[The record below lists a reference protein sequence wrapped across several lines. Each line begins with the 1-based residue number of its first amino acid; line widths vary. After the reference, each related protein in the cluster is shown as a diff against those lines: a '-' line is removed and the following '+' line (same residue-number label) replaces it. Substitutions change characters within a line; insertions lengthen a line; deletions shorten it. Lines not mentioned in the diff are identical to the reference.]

1 MEKINVVLPDG
12 AKIELDAGSTA
23 YDLAGAIGSRLQKAA
38 VAAVVNDNLVDLSEK
53 LNDGDVVSIVTDHGE
68 VGVDILRHS
77 VSHIMA
83 QAVMR
88 LYPNVKLGIG
98 PTIEEGFYYDFDLE
112 KRISI
117 EDLAVIE
124 EEMRKIISEN
134 RPFERQTVSKEEAY
148 QIFKDQPYKLE
159 LIEGLEDDT
168 VSIYREGEFVDLCR
182 GPHVPGTGK
191 VKPKAFKLLS
201 VAGAYWRGDEKRPM
215 LQRIYGTAFPSDKEL
230 KEHTERLEEAEKRDH
245 RKLGRELDLFSIDDE
260 FGAGLPLWH
269 PKGAIL
275 RKVIE
280 DFWKNEHIKRG
291 YELIAT
297 PHIAKVD
304 LWRTSGHWD
313 FYRESMFS
321 PMKVEETDYVVK
333 PMNCPGH
340 IKIYKSHTRSYREL
354 PIRWAEL
361 GTVYRFER
369 SGVLHGLLRVRGFTQ
384 DDAHIFCTPD
394 QIESEILGVIELM
407 TFILKGFGFENYDVY
422 LSTQP
427 EKFVGAQENWDR
439 ATDALRTAL
448 EKAGLEYEIDP
459 GEGVF
464 YGPKIDVKIRDAL
477 GRSWQC
483 TTIQVDFNLPDRFDL
498 SYVGADNQEHRPI
511 MIHRAILGSL
521 ERFIGVLIEHYA
533 GAFPVWVA
541 PEQAVVL
548 PIADRHNDY
557 AASVAGKLKDLGA
570 RVRVD
575 MRTESVN
582 KKIRDAQLQKIPY
595 MLIVGDKEVENDQV
609 AVRDRSGNR
618 GPIAVE
624 EFIKELQ
631 ANMGPVESGPFA
643 EAADGGNN

>member
-1 MEKINVVLPDG
+1 MEKMNVVLPDG
-12 AKIELDAGSTA
+12 AKIELDTGANV
-23 YDLAGAIGSRLQKAA
+23 YELAGKIGARLQKAA
-38 VAAVVNDNLVDLSEK
+38 VAALVNDETVDLGTG
-53 LNDGDVVSIVTDHGE
+53 LADGDRVSIITESSPEGI
-68 VGVDILRHS
+68 DIMRHS
-77 VSHIMA
+77 MSHVMA

-98 PTIEEGFYYDFDLE
+98 PTIQDGFYYDLDLE
-112 KRISI
+112 KRISVDDLPAI
-117 EDLAVIE
+117 EA
-124 EEMRKIISEN
+124 EMAKIISEDLG
-134 RPFERQTVSKEEAY
+134 FERRELSKDDAKREF
-148 QIFKDQPYKLE
+148 IGQPYKLE
-159 LIEGLEDDT
+159 LIDEIDDETLGLYKD
-168 VSIYREGEFVDLCR
+168 GEFLDLCR
-182 GPHVPGTGK
+182 GPHVMSTSRL
-191 VKPKAFKLLS
+191 KAFKLLS

-215 LQRIYGTAFPSDKEL
+215 LQRIYGTAYFNEKEL
-230 KEHTERLEEAEKRDH
+230 KAHLVRLEEAEKRDH
-245 RKLGRELDLFSIDDE
+245 RKLGRELDLFTIDDE

-321 PMKVEETDYVVK
+321 PMEVEGIEYVVK

-394 QIESEILGVIELM
+394 QIESEILDVIELM
-407 TFILKGFGFENYDVY
+407 SFILKGFGFDDYDVY

-427 EKFVGAQENWDR
+427 EKSVGLQENWDK
-439 ATDALRTAL
+439 ATSALSAAL
-448 EKAGLEYEIDP
+448 EKAGLAYEIDP

-464 YGPKIDVKIRDAL
+464 YGPKIDVKIHDAI

-483 TTIQVDFNLPDRFDL
+483 TTIQVDFNLPERFDL

-541 PEQAVVL
+541 PEQVVVL
-548 PIADRHNDY
+548 PIADRHNEY
-557 AASVAGKLKDLGA
+557 AEAVAGKLRDAGVRAGLDL
-570 RVRVD
+570 
-575 MRTESVN
+575 RTESVN
-582 KKIRDAQLQKIPY
+582 KKIRDAQLQKTPY
-595 MLIVGDKEVENDQV
+595 MLVVGDKEIENDQV

-618 GPIAVE
+618 GPVALAAFVE
-624 EFIKELQ
+624 EITTAIASFSSVTE
-631 ANMGPVESGPFA
+631 A
-643 EAADGGNN
+643 EAADGSSA

>member
-1 MEKINVVLPDG
+1 MEKINVFLPDG

-23 YDLAGAIGSRLQKAA
+23 YDLAGSIGPRLQKAA
-38 VAAVVNDNLVDLSEK
+38 IAAVVNDNLVDLSTK
-53 LNDGDVVSIVTDHGE
+53 LNDGDVVTIVVDHNESGID
-68 VGVDILRHS
+68 VVRHS
-77 VSHIMA
+77 TAHIMA
-83 QAVMR
+83 QAIIR
-88 LYPNVKLGIG
+88 LFPGTKLGIG
-98 PTIEEGFYYDFDLE
+98 PTIEGGFYYDFDLK
-112 KRISI
+112 KRLSA
-117 EDLAVIE
+117 EDFPAIE
-124 EEMRKIISEN
+124 EEMKKIVSKN
-134 RPFERQTVSKEEAY
+134 YPFERKVVTKDEARE
-148 QIFKDQPYKLE
+148 IFKDQPYKLQ
-159 LIEGLEDDT
+159 LINEIEDET
-168 VSIYREGEFVDLCR
+168 VSIYSQGEFIDLCR
-182 GPHVPGTGK
+182 GPQVPSTGK
-191 VKPKAFKLLS
+191 VKAFKLLS
-201 VAGAYWRGDEKRPM
+201 VAGAYWRGEETRPM
-215 LQRIYGTAFPSDKEL
+215 LQRIYGTAFASKEAL
-230 KEHTERLEEAEKRDH
+230 KEHLETLAEAERRDH
-245 RKLGRELDLFSIDDE
+245 RKLGRELDLFTIDEE

-269 PKGAIL
+269 PKGAML

-321 PMKVEETDYVVK
+321 PMEVEGTDYVVK

-340 IKIYKSHTRSYREL
+340 IKIYKSHTRSYRDL

-384 DDAHIFCTPD
+384 DDAHIFCMPD
-394 QIESEILGVIELM
+394 QIEDEILEVIDLM
-407 TFILKGFGFENYDVY
+407 TFILKTFGFDKYDVF

-427 EKFVGAQENWDR
+427 EKFVGTQENWDK
-439 ATDALRTAL
+439 ATNALKGAL
-448 EKAGLEYEIDP
+448 DKAALKYEIDP

-483 TTIQVDFNLPDRFDL
+483 TTIQVDFNLPERFDVNYIG
-498 SYVGADNQEHRPI
+498 SDNKEHRPI

-521 ERFIGVLIEHYA
+521 ERFIGVLIENYA
-533 GAFPVWVA
+533 GAFPVWIS
-541 PEQAVVL
+541 PEQVVVL

-557 AASVAGKLKDLGA
+557 AINVADKLKEVGA

-575 MRTESVN
+575 LRTESVN
-582 KKIRDAQLQKIPY
+582 KKIRDAQAMKIPY
-595 MLIVGDKEVENDQV
+595 MLVVGDKEIENKQV

-618 GPIAVE
+618 GPVAFDAFIA
-624 EFIKELQ
+624 EFKVAMLPPQIEH
-631 ANMGPVESGPFA
+631 PA
-643 EAADGGNN
+643 EAAGGANS

>member
-1 MEKINVVLPDG
+1 MEKIHVLLPDG
-12 AKIELDAGSTA
+12 ARIELDAGSTA

-38 VAAVVNDNLVDLSEK
+38 IAAVVNDNLVDLSTK
-53 LNDGDVVSIVTDHGE
+53 LNDGDVITIVVDHNE
-68 VGVDILRHS
+68 QGVDILRHS
-77 VSHIMA
+77 TAHIMA

-88 LYPNVKLGIG
+88 LYKDVKLGIG
-98 PTIEEGFYYDFDLE
+98 PTIEGGFYYDFDLKE
-112 KRISI
+112 RIST
-117 EDLAVIE
+117 EDLAAIE
-124 EEMRKIISEN
+124 AEMKKIISEN
-134 RPFERQTVSKEEAY
+134 FQFERRMVSKEEAKE
-148 QIFKDQPYKLE
+148 IFKGQPYKLE
-159 LIEGLEDDT
+159 LINELEDEM
-168 VSIYREGEFVDLCR
+168 VSTYRQGEFVDLCR
-182 GPHVPGTGK
+182 GPQVYSTGK
-191 VKPKAFKLLS
+191 IKAFKLLS

-215 LQRIYGTAFPSDKEL
+215 LQRIYGTAFPSKDAL
-230 KEHTERLEEAEKRDH
+230 KEHLERLEEAEKRDH
-245 RKLGRELDLFSIDDE
+245 RKLGRELDLFTIDDE

-291 YELIAT
+291 YELVAT

-321 PMKVEETDYVVK
+321 PMEVEGTDYVVK

-340 IKIYKSHTRSYREL
+340 IKVFKSHTRSYREL

-407 TFILKGFGFENYDVY
+407 TFILKGFGFEEYDVY

-427 EKFVGAQENWDR
+427 EKFVGEQENWDK
-439 ATDALRTAL
+439 ATNALRTAL
-448 EKAGLEYEIDP
+448 DKSGLAYEIDP

-483 TTIQVDFNLPDRFDL
+483 TTIQVDFNLPERFDL
-498 SYVGADNQEHRPI
+498 AYVGADNKEHRPI

-533 GAFPVWVA
+533 GAFPVWVS
-541 PEQAVVL
+541 PEQVAIL
-548 PIADRHNDY
+548 PIADRHNEY
-557 AASVAGKLKDLGA
+557 ALSASERLKELGA

-575 MRTESVN
+575 LRTESVN
-582 KKIRDAQLQKIPY
+582 KKIRDAQLMKTPY
-595 MLIVGDKEVENDQV
+595 MLIVGDKEVENKQV
-609 AVRDRSGNR
+609 AVRDRTGNR
-618 GPIAVE
+618 GPVALDAFIE
-624 EFIKELQ
+624 ELKAAIMPPERRQL
-631 ANMGPVESGPFA
+631 A
-643 EAADGGNN
+643 EAADGGAGSM

>member
-12 AKIELDAGSTA
+12 AKIELETGASV
-23 YDLAGAIGSRLQKAA
+23 YDLAGKIGARLQKAA
-38 VAAVVNDNLVDLSEK
+38 VAAIVNDEPVDLGTG
-53 LNDGDVVSIVTDHGE
+53 LADGDRVSIITESSAEGI
-68 VGVDILRHS
+68 DIMRHS
-77 VSHIMA
+77 MSHVMA

-98 PTIEEGFYYDFDLE
+98 PTIQDGFYYDLELE
-112 KRISI
+112 KRISVDDLPAI
-117 EDLAVIE
+117 EA
-124 EEMRKIISEN
+124 EMAEIISEDLG
-134 RPFERQTVSKEEAY
+134 FERREMG
-148 QIFKDQPYKLE
+148 KDDARREFSAQPYKLE
-159 LIEGLEDDT
+159 LIDEIEDETLGLYKD
-168 VSIYREGEFVDLCR
+168 GEFLDLCR
-182 GPHVPGTGK
+182 GPHVMSTGRL
-191 VKPKAFKLLS
+191 KAFKLLS

-215 LQRIYGTAFPSDKEL
+215 LQRIYGTAYFNEKEL
-230 KEHTERLEEAEKRDH
+230 KAHLVRLEEAEKRDH
-245 RKLGRELDLFSIDDE
+245 RKLGRELDLFTIDDE

-275 RKVIE
+275 RKVVE

-321 PMKVEETDYVVK
+321 PMEVEGVEYVVK

-384 DDAHIFCTPD
+384 DDAHIFCTPE
-394 QIESEILGVIELM
+394 QIESEILDVIELM
-407 TFILKGFGFENYDVY
+407 SFILKGFGFDDYDVY

-427 EKFVGAQENWDR
+427 EKSVGLQENWDK
-439 ATDALRTAL
+439 ATSALSAAL
-448 EKAGLEYEIDP
+448 EKAGLAYEIDP

-464 YGPKIDVKIRDAL
+464 YGPKIDVKIRDAI

-483 TTIQVDFNLPDRFDL
+483 TTIQVDFNLPERFDL
-498 SYVGADNQEHRPI
+498 TYVGADNQEHRPI

-541 PEQAVVL
+541 PEQVIVL
-548 PIADRHNDY
+548 PIADRHNEY
-557 AASVAGKLKDLGA
+557 AETVAGKLRELG
-570 RVRVD
+570 VRAGLGL
-575 MRTESVN
+575 RTESVN
-582 KKIRDAQLQKIPY
+582 KKIRDAQLQKTPY
-595 MLIVGDKEVENDQV
+595 MLIVGDKEIENEQV

-618 GPIAVE
+618 GPVALTAFIE
-624 EFIKELQ
+624 EITEAIDSFS
-631 ANMGPVESGPFA
+631 SGMEA
-643 EAADGGNN
+643 EAADGGDA

>member
-1 MEKINVVLPDG
+1 MEKMNVVLPDG
-12 AKIELDAGSTA
+12 AKIELDTGANV
-23 YDLAGAIGSRLQKAA
+23 YDLAGKIGARLQKAA
-38 VAAVVNDNLVDLSEK
+38 VAAVVNDETVDLGTG
-53 LNDGDVVSIVTDHGE
+53 LADGDRVSIITESSAEGI
-68 VGVDILRHS
+68 DIMRHS
-77 VSHIMA
+77 MSHVMA

-98 PTIEEGFYYDFDLE
+98 PTIQDGFYYDLDLE
-112 KRISI
+112 KRISV
-117 EDLAVIE
+117 EDLPSIE
-124 EEMRKIISEN
+124 AEMVKIISEDLG
-134 RPFERQTVSKEEAY
+134 FERRE
-148 QIFKDQPYKLE
+148 IGKDDAKREFIGQPYKLE
-159 LIEGLEDDT
+159 LIDEIEDAALGLYKD
-168 VSIYREGEFVDLCR
+168 GEFVDLCR
-182 GPHVPGTGK
+182 GPHVMSTGRL
-191 VKPKAFKLLS
+191 KAFKLLS

-215 LQRIYGTAFPSDKEL
+215 LQRIYGTAYFNEKEL
-230 KEHTERLEEAEKRDH
+230 KAHLVRLEEAEKRDH
-245 RKLGRELDLFSIDDE
+245 RKLGRELDLFTIDDA

-275 RKVIE
+275 RKVVE

-321 PMKVEETDYVVK
+321 PMEVEGTDYVVK

-384 DDAHIFCTPD
+384 DDAHIFCTPE
-394 QIESEILGVIELM
+394 QIESEILDVIELM
-407 TFILKGFGFENYDVY
+407 SFILKGFGFDDYDVY

-427 EKFVGAQENWDR
+427 EKSVGLQENWDK
-439 ATDALRTAL
+439 ATSALSAAL
-448 EKAGLEYEIDP
+448 EKAGLAYEIDP

-464 YGPKIDVKIRDAL
+464 YGPKIDVKIRDAI

-483 TTIQVDFNLPDRFDL
+483 TTIQVDFNLPERFDL
-498 SYVGADNQEHRPI
+498 TYVGADNQEHRPI

-541 PEQAVVL
+541 PEQVIVL
-548 PIADRHNDY
+548 PIADRHNEY
-557 AASVAGKLKDLGA
+557 AETVAGKLRELGVRAGLDL
-570 RVRVD
+570 
-575 MRTESVN
+575 RTESVN
-582 KKIRDAQLQKIPY
+582 KKIRDAQLQKTPY
-595 MLIVGDKEVENDQV
+595 MLVVGDKEIENEQV

-618 GPIAVE
+618 GPVALTSFIDEITEAIAS
-624 EFIKELQ
+624 FS
-631 ANMGPVESGPFA
+631 SGMEA
-643 EAADGGNN
+643 EAADGGSA

>member
-1 MEKINVVLPDG
+1 MEKMNVVLPDG
-12 AKIELDAGSTA
+12 AKIELDTGANV
-23 YDLAGAIGSRLQKAA
+23 YDLAGKIGARLQKAA
-38 VAAVVNDNLVDLSEK
+38 VAAIVNDETVDLGTG
-53 LNDGDVVSIVTDHGE
+53 LADGDRVSIITESSAEGI
-68 VGVDILRHS
+68 DIMRHS
-77 VSHIMA
+77 MSHVMA

-98 PTIEEGFYYDFDLE
+98 PTIQDGFYYDFDLE
-112 KRISI
+112 KRISVDDLPAI
-117 EDLAVIE
+117 EA
-124 EEMRKIISEN
+124 EMAKIISEDLA
-134 RPFERQTVSKEEAY
+134 FERREMSKDDARRE
-148 QIFKDQPYKLE
+148 FSGQPYKLE
-159 LIEGLEDDT
+159 LIDEIEDKALGL
-168 VSIYREGEFVDLCR
+168 YKNGEFLDLCR
-182 GPHVPGTGK
+182 GPHVMSTGRL
-191 VKPKAFKLLS
+191 KAFKLLS

-215 LQRIYGTAFPSDKEL
+215 LQRIYGTAYFNEKEL
-230 KEHTERLEEAEKRDH
+230 KAHLVRLEEAEKRDH
-245 RKLGRELDLFSIDDE
+245 RKLGRELDLFTIDDE

-269 PKGAIL
+269 PRGAIL

-321 PMKVEETDYVVK
+321 PMEVEGIEYVVK

-394 QIESEILGVIELM
+394 QIESEILDVIELM
-407 TFILKGFGFENYDVY
+407 SFILKGFGFDDYDVY

-427 EKFVGAQENWDR
+427 EKSVGLQENWDK
-439 ATDALRTAL
+439 ATSALSAAL
-448 EKAGLEYEIDP
+448 EKAGLAYEIDP

-464 YGPKIDVKIRDAL
+464 YGPKIDVKIRDAI

-483 TTIQVDFNLPDRFDL
+483 TTIQVDFNLPERFDL

-541 PEQAVVL
+541 PEQVVVL
-548 PIADRHNDY
+548 PIADRHNEY
-557 AASVAGKLKDLGA
+557 AEAVAGKLREAG
-570 RVRVD
+570 VRASVD
-575 MRTESVN
+575 IRTESVN
-582 KKIRDAQLQKIPY
+582 KKIRDAQLQKTPY
-595 MLIVGDKEVENDQV
+595 MLVVGDKEIENEQV

-618 GPIAVE
+618 GPVALAAFVE
-624 EFIKELQ
+624 EITTAIASFS
-631 ANMGPVESGPFA
+631 SGTEA
-643 EAADGGNN
+643 EAADGGSA

>member
-1 MEKINVVLPDG
+1 MEKISVILPDG
-12 AKIELDAGSTA
+12 ARIELNTGSTA
-23 YDLAGAIGSRLQKAA
+23 YDLAGAIGPRLRKAA
-38 VAAVVNDNLVDLSEK
+38 VAAVVNDQLVDLSTQ
-53 LNDGDVVSIVTDHGE
+53 LNSGDIVSIVVDHNE
-68 VGVDILRHS
+68 SGVDVIRHS
-77 VSHIMA
+77 TAHVMA

-117 EDLAVIE
+117 EDLAIIE
-124 EEMRKIISEN
+124 AEMKRIVSEN
-134 RPFERQTVSKEEAY
+134 LIFEKQIVSKEEAK
-148 QIFKDQPYKLE
+148 QIFKDQPYKIE
-159 LIEGLEDDT
+159 LIKEIADET
-168 VSIYREGEFVDLCR
+168 VNIYRQGEFVDLCR
-182 GPHVPGTGK
+182 GPHLPSTGRI
-191 VKPKAFKLLS
+191 KAFKLLS
-201 VAGAYWRGDEKRPM
+201 IAGAYWRGDERRPM
-215 LQRIYGTAFPSDKEL
+215 LQRIYGTAFPSEKEL
-230 KEHTERLEEAEKRDH
+230 KEHIQNLEEAERRDH
-245 RKLGRELDLFSIDDE
+245 RKLGRELDIFSIDEE

-280 DFWKNEHIKRG
+280 DFWKNEHLKRG
-291 YELIAT
+291 YELITT

-321 PMKVEETDYVVK
+321 PMEVEGTDYVVK

-340 IKIYKSHTRSYREL
+340 IKVYKSHTRSYREL

-384 DDAHIFCTPD
+384 DDAHIFCAPD
-394 QIESEILGVIELM
+394 QIEDEILGVIELM
-407 TFILKGFGFENYDVY
+407 TSILKKFGFEEYDVY

-427 EKFVGAQENWDR
+427 EKFVGMQENWDR
-439 ATDALRTAL
+439 ATGALRMAL
-448 EKAGLEYEIDP
+448 EKAGLAYEIDP

-483 TTIQVDFNLPDRFDL
+483 TTIQVDFNLPDRFEL
-498 SYVGADNQEHRPI
+498 AYIGADNQEHRPI

-533 GAFPVWVA
+533 GAFPVWIS
-541 PEQAVVL
+541 PEQVVVL

-557 AASVAGKLKDLGA
+557 AAGVNEKLRGLGA
-570 RVRVD
+570 RARVD

-595 MLIVGDKEVENDQV
+595 MLIIGDREVENKQV

-618 GPIAVE
+618 GPVTFDAFIGELKVNMMPAAVDK
-624 EFIKELQ
+624 F
-631 ANMGPVESGPFA
+631 V
-643 EAADGGNN
+643 EAADGGVSQA